1 MGKIFTI
8 AAKDLRILLRD
19 KGSIFWVLMFPLMIA
34 LFFGS
39 IFSGGGGQ
47 TSGMN
52 IAVVDNDN
60 SDYSKAYIEELSGL
74 SALKVRS
81 LPRDSAL
88 QLVRQGKLSAYVVM
102 REGFGQNYGLFTDTA
117 MIEVGID
124 PARQMTA
131 GYLVGLLTRANFTL
145 LHKRYG
151 TIDAWQTELD
161 SMMVD
166 SSLWSGAPPE
176 IEKLGRSVISN
187 LRSISEEIES
197 STQADSSSDSSS
209 DSTAAQK
216 QFELFSMEMTAV
228 TNDDIGPRSA
238 FEVTFPSAVLWALI
252 GLAAMFAVSIVKE
265 RTAGTFMRLRLA
277 PITRAHILAGKGL
290 GSFTACLAICFA
302 LLIIGNLIFGVRFA
316 NPLILL
322 IAVVS
327 AGLCFVGMAMLFSVM
342 GKTEE
347 SVGGAAWGILM
358 VAAMTGGGMIPVM
371 FMPDW
376 LLTISN
382 FSPVKW
388 GILAIEGGI
397 WRNFTLSEMILPVG
411 MLLLIGSVCFI
422 IGVTILARSDG

>member
-1 MGKIFTI
+1 MGKIITI

-124 PARQMTA
+124 PSRQMTA
-131 GYLVGLLTRANFTL
+131 GYLQGLLTRANFTL
-145 LHKRYG
+145 LHKRYS
-151 TIDAWQTELD
+151 TIEAWQTELD
-161 SMMVD
+161 SLMVD
-166 SSLWSGAPPE
+166 TSLWSGALPE

-187 LRSISEEIES
+187 LRRISEEIEIS
-197 STQADSSSDSSS
+197 AKADSSS
-209 DSTAAQK
+209 DSTAAEN
-216 QFELFSMEMTAV
+216 QFELFAMEMTAV

-290 GSFTACLAICFA
+290 ASFTASITICFA
-302 LLIIGNLIFGVRFA
+302 LLIIGNLIFGVRFS

-322 IAVVS
+322 IGVVS
-327 AGLCFVGMAMLFSVM
+327 AGLCFVGMALLFSVM